1 MNLDTRLLCI
11 AFFLTLVDLS
21 TSLKKED
28 CEGMYLSL

>member
-11 AFFLTLVDLS
+11 GFFLTLVNLS

-28 CEGMYLSL
+28 CEGIDF